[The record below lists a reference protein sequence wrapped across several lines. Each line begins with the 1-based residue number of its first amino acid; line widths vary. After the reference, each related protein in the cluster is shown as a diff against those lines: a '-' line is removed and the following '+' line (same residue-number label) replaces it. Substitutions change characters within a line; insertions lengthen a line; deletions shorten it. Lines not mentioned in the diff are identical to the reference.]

1 MLFAIVILVMLLFSK
16 NVYQASLGSY
26 YTFYLIEKFG
36 LSVQTAQFFLVRLPD
51 RHRASARCSAA
62 GSATGWA
69 ASR

>member
-1 MLFAIVILVMLLFSK
+1 MAILVVLLFSK

-36 LSVQTAQFFLVRLPD
+36 LSVQTAQFYLFAFLD
-51 RHRASARCSAA
+51 RHRARHADRRLR
-62 GSATGWA
+62 SATGSA